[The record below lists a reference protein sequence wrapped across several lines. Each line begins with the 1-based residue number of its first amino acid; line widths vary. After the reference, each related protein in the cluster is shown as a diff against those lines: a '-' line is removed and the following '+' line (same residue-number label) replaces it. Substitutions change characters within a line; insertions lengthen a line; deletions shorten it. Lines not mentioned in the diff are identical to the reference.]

1 MTCIVVCLGSELN
14 IFFIS
19 MCCTCRFRNIL
30 CVISERPRTVP
41 SSASDGSGEP
51 TRHVCVVCKELLP
64 DEQGLADHVGV
75 AHVERQN
82 TGGRRLDG

>member
-1 MTCIVVCLGSELN
+1 LN